1 MSLVPSHWNPRLHQN
16 IIELRMI
23 TLMKV
28 KYQRTSTME
37 QHGER
42 FGMDVDGYDLILF
55 DRGISGTKPFRERTN
70 GMKIITM
77 VEEGRLKELVVPELR
92 DIGRNTYDT
101 ISVLDYMEKHNV
113 IVTIQS
119 LGNLQ
124 SIIDGKKNPLWTL
137 ISSIMSSLY
146 QMELENLKLRTH
158 MGRQSYLMRGGK
170 LGRKMGSNE
179 NVTTFMNKPKS
190 QEIVSLLNRGKSVR
204 DVCGRLGVSPNLVTK
219 VRRILREWNDGNVT
233 MVG

>member
-1 MSLVPSHWNPRLHQN
+1 
-16 IIELRMI
+16 
-23 TLMKV
+23 MKV

-42 FGMDVDGYDLILF
+42 FGLDKEHYDHILF

-70 GMKIITM
+70 GMKIITL
-77 VEEGRLKELVVPELR
+77 VEDGKLEELVVPELR

-219 VRRILREWNDGNVT
+219 VRKILREWNDGDVT

>member
-1 MSLVPSHWNPRLHQN
+1 
-16 IIELRMI
+16 
-23 TLMKV
+23 MKV

-42 FGMDVDGYDLILF
+42 FGMDVNGYDLILF

-77 VEEGRLKELVVPELR
+77 VDEGRLKELVVPELR

-219 VRRILREWNDGNVT
+219 VRRILREWNDGDVT